1 MGAFALLGCYV
12 IASASPVLGQETVK
26 PTLDPIPEPTIES
39 DARGRM
45 TVKLADSGTSFW
57 TVERSFDLQ
66 IWEPIKTVR
75 AKNGA
80 MSYLHSGTRVSPN
93 LYYRVVNANTADRL
107 LVSEIVPSYRHWI
120 PHYFGTR
127 ERVVFVT
134 PASSGGGGWA
144 GNAGVIQDIVRFEEP
159 INIEEI
165 PFFEDRIRDHRTF
178 VGRVLFYDK
187 RLSADNS
194 KSCASCHRQKN
205 AFADNKALS
214 DGIYGQK
221 TLRNSMRLANL
232 AFTSA
237 KNRTVAK
244 ESSSWTFV
252 RPR

>member
-1 MGAFALLGCYV
+1 
-12 IASASPVLGQETVK
+12 
-26 PTLDPIPEPTIES
+26 
-39 DARGRM
+39 
-45 TVKLADSGTSFW
+45 
-57 TVERSFDLQ
+57 
-66 IWEPIKTVR
+66 
-75 AKNGA
+75 
-80 MSYLHSGTRVSPN
+80 
-93 LYYRVVNANTADRL
+93 
-107 LVSEIVPSYRHWI
+107 
-120 PHYFGTR
+120 
-127 ERVVFVT
+127 VFVT